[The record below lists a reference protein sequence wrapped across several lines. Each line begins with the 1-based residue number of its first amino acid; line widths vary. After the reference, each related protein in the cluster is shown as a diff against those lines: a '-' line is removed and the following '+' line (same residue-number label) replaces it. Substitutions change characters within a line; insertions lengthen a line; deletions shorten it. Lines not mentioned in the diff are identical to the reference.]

1 MMNTD
6 ILGEPQFELGNI
18 FTTPG
23 ADEMIADGLL
33 ADLYIDRHWRGD
45 WGDIDEEDKEANEEA
60 ITHGDR
66 LLSCFDTPVG
76 RLWIITEA
84 DRSTTTLMT
93 PEEY

>member
-1 MMNTD
+1 MTTD
-6 ILGEPQFELGNI
+6 ILGEPQLELGNI

-45 WGDIDEEDKEANEEA
+45 WGDIEEEDRESNEQA
-60 ITHGDR
+60 IAHGER
-66 LLSCFDTPVG
+66 LLSRFNTPVG
-76 RLWIITEA
+76 RIWIITEA